1 MTTLKERAREQ
12 GKIDNLTRN
21 RINIS
26 NRKQQQEEK
35 EAEKENRRQ
44 KREEE
49 EEEKRLEKKRQKE
62 QKEALVMLQGEIRQ
76 LEQMKSELETL
87 LQTSANRIEEL
98 EQELVSQ
105 ENISIE
111 MEESYKTQI
120 LELET
125 ELSTVQ
131 TTQLKKLTE
140 LHQTKID
147 VAVQEAL
154 RVQEIELCKKIEE
167 TTKRLGKDHAKEM
180 EKEKLRSHKAV
191 ETERKKMRK
200 LVRALALREK
210 NLRLQHP
217 SLLSSSP
224 SSKEDEDDNEDE
236 VVFKLAPFNPSSDQI
251 QEKALNLLDL
261 GPDDVLFDIGAGDA
275 RMLCFAAINTPGLR
289 CVGIEIDEVYVS
301 RARDRIQRSKLES
314 RICIRLDDAT
324 KIIIPNNGNEN
335 DENNN
340 MKEDNNDNDG
350 IQQKPVIGLTLLDDA
365 TALYLFVLPKGI
377 VKLMPILQS
386 LVEKRIRDGK
396 IFRIVSYMF
405 KIHAWEPTSVD
416 RTAKGG
422 CPVYYY
428 EFVPRTTKE

>member
-1 MTTLKERAREQ
+1 MPNNDGNCK
-12 GKIDNLTRN
+12 DNDVMK
-21 RINIS
+21 RISSIGGLG
-26 NRKQQQEEK
+26 
-35 EAEKENRRQ
+35 AE
-44 KREEE
+44 
-49 EEEKRLEKKRQKE
+49 
-62 QKEALVMLQGEIRQ
+62 V
-76 LEQMKSELETL
+76 
-87 LQTSANRIEEL
+87 
-98 EQELVSQ
+98 
-105 ENISIE
+105 
-111 MEESYKTQI
+111 
-120 LELET
+120 
-125 ELSTVQ
+125 
-131 TTQLKKLTE
+131 
-140 LHQTKID
+140 
-147 VAVQEAL
+147 
-154 RVQEIELCKKIEE
+154 
-167 TTKRLGKDHAKEM
+167 
-180 EKEKLRSHKAV
+180 
-191 ETERKKMRK
+191 
-200 LVRALALREK
+200 
-210 NLRLQHP
+210 
-217 SLLSSSP
+217 
-224 SSKEDEDDNEDE
+224 DDNEDE

-324 KIIIPNNGNEN
+324 KIIIPNNGNGNGN

-350 IQQKPVIGLTLLDDA
+350 IQQKPVIDLTLLDDA